1 MGFDGTLFF
10 SSTFLHKGLNLWVC
24 VVDNICR
31 SPLFRS
37 IKMGFNQGNAEDSI
51 RNRPLQ
57 QKEGVNVVDV
67 SDVLRCNGDVIRC
80 TET

>member
-1 MGFDGTLFF
+1 
-10 SSTFLHKGLNLWVC
+10 
-24 VVDNICR
+24 
-31 SPLFRS
+31 
-37 IKMGFNQGNAEDSI
+37 MGFNQGNAEDSI